1 MIVDDDHDEK
11 FESLSTFSFSLTPRC
26 MPRTLWRRL
35 KVIVGKNMFHFNH
48 VHVDPHRIDINHN
61 LSRPAVSGEV
71 LQDHPKGKKPL
82 VFMLTRKMQIIC
94 TTIMLDCLLGLIFL
108 SSKSSMG
115 F

>member
-11 FESLSTFSFSLTPRC
+11 FESFSTFSSFLTPRC

-48 VHVDPHRIDINHN
+48 VHGDPHHIDINHN

-71 LQDHPKGKKPL
+71 LQDHPKGKKTFGLYIDKKNAPL
-82 VFMLTRKMQIIC
+82 K
-94 TTIMLDCLLGLIFL
+94 
-108 SSKSSMG
+108 
-115 F
+115 

>member
-1 MIVDDDHDEK
+1 MMIMMK
-11 FESLSTFSFSLTPRC
+11 S
-26 MPRTLWRRL
+26 L
-35 KVIVGKNMFHFNH
+35 KVCQLSAFPSHRAACQGPSGEGSRSLLAKTCFISIH
-48 VHVDPHRIDINHN
+48 VHGDPHRIDINHI